1 MRQGAVERT
10 LGKLVTDAAFRAR
23 FFAEPALAS
32 LTAGLALSP
41 VELEALAHL
50 SPRGLAHFSR
60 RLDERIRRLP
70 VAAAPR
76 STPSGGLDPD
86 DDRLPAESSTGRG
99 TVHGAR
105 PPRAGEYHAPV
116 LTPP

>member
-32 LTAGLALSP
+32 LTAGLA
-41 VELEALAHL
+41 L

-86 DDRLPAESSTGRG
+86 DDRLPAASCTGRG

-105 PPRAGEYHAPV
+105 PPRAGE
-116 LTPP
+116 